1 MSLMVRVAV
10 ITKVSETK
18 LQDTK
23 IRSESRQIVHATQ
36 QSGAA
41 KQESKAASSPFS
53 IPRKRNNHLSS
64 KTTPHSTAETAKLG
78 MSLLVSTSTQDTA
91 LLLHQI

>member
-1 MSLMVRVAV
+1 MVRVAV
-10 ITKVSETK
+10 ITQVSETN

-23 IRSESRQIVHATQ
+23 NRSESRQIVHATQ
-36 QSGAA
+36 HQSGAA